1 MRMGEE
7 MEKRNRRTSPILTI
21 QEEERERIA
30 RDIHD
35 GLGQSLSAI
44 KLKCEL
50 LKRRLRTKD
59 SAIKNELGGIVILIS
74 EALQDLSRICFD
86 LQPLALENSGFI
98 SALGR
103 YVESFSIETGI
114 NTVFFHIFRLAEYDL
129 KGVGKLFS
137 PRQGIQIFRIV
148 QEALHNVW
156 KHSKADKASVSMDY
170 NDSAVY
176 LAIADNGIGFDV
188 ERLNRDE
195 ERLFSGRGLF
205 DIRER
210 MKLLNGT
217 FHLSSQPGRGTKI
230 GVEIPY
236 ETRGGNGENNNLVG

>member
-1 MRMGEE
+1 MRMGEK
-7 MEKRNRRTSPILTI
+7 MEKRNRRTSSILTI

-44 KLKCEL
+44 KLKCGL
-50 LKRRLRTKD
+50 VKRKLRTQD
-59 SAIKNELGGIVILIS
+59 SAIKDELGEIVILIS
-74 EALQDLSRICFD
+74 KALQDLSRICFD

-103 YVESFSIETGI
+103 YVESFAIETGI
-114 NTVFFHIFRLAEYDL
+114 NTVFFHIFRLAEFDL

-137 PRQGIQIFRIV
+137 PRQEVEIFRIV
-148 QEALHNVW
+148 QEALHNVR
-156 KHSKADKASVSMDY
+156 KHSKADRASVSMDY
-170 NDSAVY
+170 SDSAVY

-195 ERLFSGRGLF
+195 ERLFSGRGLI
-205 DIRER
+205 DIKER
-210 MKLLNGT
+210 VKLLNGT
-217 FHLSSQPGRGTKI
+217 FHLSSQPGKGTKI
-230 GVEIPY
+230 GVEISY
-236 ETRGGNGENNNLVG
+236 ETRGGNGKDNSFIG